1 MGAGVDLTCIVQAVP
16 ASSSNEKQEE
26 QTHEVLRVSPV
37 LLCDQDL
44 FSCNSTEISLLLLL
58 HIFSLVGFGFTPIGK
73 RLCRCYGGS
82 N

>member
-1 MGAGVDLTCIVQAVP
+1 MGAGVDLSCIVQAVP

-58 HIFSLVGFGFTPIGK
+58 HIFFT
-73 RLCRCYGGS
+73 CRFWIHS
-82 N
+82 DWEKTLLMLWRR